1 MNKRLNY
8 MVDKNG
14 PITLEFEDEYRVP
27 VGENASLWSRMIS
40 TIVYNYCDLH
50 YDCWTKVPAEM
61 KRRLEEHVVVRTVIV
76 YVYYVTCYK

>member
-1 MNKRLNY
+1 

-14 PITLEFEDEYRVP
+14 PITLEFEDEFRVP
-27 VGENASLWSRMIS
+27 VGKNASLWSRMIS

-50 YDCWTKVPAEM
+50 YDCWTKVPTEV

-76 YVYYVTCYK
+76 YVYYVICYK